1 MQLAIASSAIGLLV
15 RHLEQVFGFPVSAM
29 ANKAVLAGVEYL
41 CAYGAALGRSEG

>member
-1 MQLAIASSAIGLLV
+1 MSRLADVIL
-15 RHLEQVFGFPVSAM
+15 HTAM